1 MPSPASRVVQH
12 LRQIFRGDM
21 ATLRDAQ
28 LLQRFADVQD
38 EQAFAVLVHRH
49 GPLVLGVCRRI
60 LQSVHDAE
68 DAFQA
73 TFLVL
78 ARRASAIRKPDSL
91 ASWLYEVAYRLA
103 RKMKADACK
112 RRVRET
118 KVQPPAPVA
127 PVDLTGRELQTI
139 LDEEL
144 QHLAAKYRQPLL
156 LCYLEGLTQEE
167 AAGQLGWP
175 RGTLKRRLERGRELL
190 KGQLSRRGLGLGA
203 AIAVTLP
210 AGEAL
215 ALPVSATLGTN
226 TSHAATLFATRQI
239 VPAGLITGR
248 VVALAEATL
257 KTLLSAKLK
266 ILVLALTVAMVGAA
280 TLMWIRNEG
289 STPDQSAQAP
299 ARSELAQATAAPKAQ
314 LAAKQSAPLQL
325 SVEVPKEKPTVSQF
339 NGGQYQVTVH
349 LKNLTDQDAVVWP
362 YLTVKVLDGEGNA
375 IQPSQRQG
383 KYALR
388 GGERSILEEM
398 DFVTV
403 QPGKAHAVQ
412 VRFGNL
418 AMHDPEA
425 MVDYQVP
432 GEGDYIL
439 EVNYQYDRTAVKKR
453 FGEGARDADR
463 VDKPWNRAVEFEK
476 KVEVLIRV
484 MADVNDETPQARN
497 RCPPG
502 RQPAGD
508 APREIAVI
516 AHTIPLV

>member
-12 LRQIFRGDM
+12 LRQIFHGDLAM
-21 ATLRDAQ
+21 LRDAE
-28 LLQRFADVQD
+28 LLQRFAEMQD
-38 EQAFAVLVHRH
+38 EQAFAALVHRH

-103 RKMKADACK
+103 RKMKADLCK

-118 KVQPPAPVA
+118 KAQPPAPVPPA
-127 PVDLTGRELQTI
+127 DLTGRELQTI

-215 ALPVSATLGTN
+215 ALPVPATLGAN
-226 TSHAATLFATRQI
+226 TSHAATLFAARQ
-239 VPAGLITGR
+239 VLPAGLITGR
-248 VVALAEATL
+248 VLALAEATL
-257 KTLLSAKLK
+257 KTLLSAKCKL
-266 ILVLALTVAMVGAA
+266 LVLALIVAVGGAA
-280 TLMWIRNEG
+280 ALLWAHSGG
-289 STPDQSAQAP
+289 STSDPSTQAP
-299 ARSELAQATAAPKAQ
+299 AQHEPAQVSGVPKAK
-314 LAAKQSAPLQL
+314 LASCQSEPLQL
-325 SVEVPKEKPTVSQF
+325 SVQVPKDQPTLSQF

-349 LKNLTDQDAVVWP
+349 LKNMTDKDAVVWP
-362 YLTVKVLDGEGNA
+362 YLMVKVRDGEGNT
-375 IQPSQRQG
+375 IPPSQRQG
-383 KYALR
+383 KYGAR
-388 GGERSILEEM
+388 SGERSILEEM

-403 QPGKAHAVQ
+403 KPGKAHVVQ
-412 VRFGNL
+412 VQFGNS
-418 AMHDPEA
+418 ATHDPEA
-425 MVDYQVP
+425 IVGYQLP
-432 GEGDYIL
+432 GEGEYIL
-439 EVNYQYDRTAVKKR
+439 EVNYQFNRAGIKKR
-453 FGEGARDADR
+453 FGAGARDVDHAD
-463 VDKPWNRAVEFEK
+463 KAWNRAVEFEK

-484 MADVNDETPQARN
+484 MADNDETPALN
-497 RCPPG
+497 RCPPS
-502 RQPAGD
+502 RQAITSSG
-508 APREIAVI
+508 AA
-516 AHTIPLV
+516 